1 MSNVSPVDQLRVALN
16 MTLSSHLEPLREA
29 LIAQSVTSIPNLHA
43 ALTQFTRDDLESL
56 SPQSVVWARDQFMQ
70 HDNLPFETWSALL
83 LYQPERQRKP
93 KPKPTPETGG
103 GFSAWSKTHDETNR
117 AAPEIKVSEKPPAAW
132 ESFLLVEKI
141 FATAPGNW
149 LTKGST
155 LHVTRDTSKS
165 MVAEILKQLRPR
177 NLTNADRQR
186 VCKVMVNLP
195 ALLFPPDA
203 VDSLWETVS
212 FEWLGALSL
221 YAQTTKNPHVVQ
233 WEQRSVQA
241 AFKKLD
247 KYPTE
252 SLHLLGQV
260 LENFAT
266 QPSDLSL
273 RIPNN
278 PKVFSHYKNV
288 LEVVDTKLKWSE
300 EDKLRFV
307 PSGDE
312 FLKIVRKR
320 IVPNGNI
327 AELVED
333 LFEYPMERLPN
344 KDQIVKEFAQRFQAF
359 MFFSVFANNKS
370 DLDSMANAVQK
381 VPAHILQAAK
391 NTPAAPIDLKT
402 VETIIMPSGS
412 SSKVGL
418 KSVMVKI
425 LSSKKRKD
433 ERYVAVRKSIMQ
445 WLPSDLANSA
455 NLLLHWADPDQYSKP
470 KNSVTSLAVNK
481 RGKEFDSGDVA
492 ELRSLFLKQNLLHEL
507 GSTEGSERIGRK
519 M

>member
-16 MTLSSHLEPLREA
+16 MTLSSHLQPLREA
-29 LIAQSVTSIPNLHA
+29 LIAQSIASVPDVHA
-43 ALTQFTRDDLESL
+43 ALAQFTRDDLESL
-56 SPQSVVWARDQFMQ
+56 SPQSVSWVRNQFMQ
-70 HDNLPFETWSALL
+70 QDDLPFEVWSALL
-83 LYQPERQRKP
+83 LYQPERQRKMKAP
-93 KPKPTPETGG
+93 PETEKS
-103 GFSAWSKTHDETNR
+103 FSSWAKTHDGSKSS
-117 AAPEIKVSEKPPAAW
+117 APEIKISEKLPAVW
-132 ESFLLVEKI
+132 DSFLLMEKM
-141 FATAPGNW
+141 FAIAPGHW
-149 LTKGST
+149 LTKTST
-155 LHVTRDTSKS
+155 LNVTRDTSSS
-165 MVAEILKQLRPR
+165 MVAEVLKQLRPSD
-177 NLTNADRQR
+177 LTNEECQR
-186 VCKVMVNLP
+186 VCKVMMTLP
-195 ALLFPPDA
+195 VLLFPPDA
-203 VDSLWETVS
+203 LEQLWDNVS
-212 FEWLGALSL
+212 FGWLGALTV
-221 YAQTTKNPHVVQ
+221 YAQKTKNPNVGQ

-241 AFKKLD
+241 ALKKLD
-247 KYPTE
+247 RYPTG
-252 SLHLLGQV
+252 SLNLLREV
-260 LENFAT
+260 LENFTT
-266 QPSDLSL
+266 QPSDLRL

-288 LEVVDTKLKWSE
+288 LEVVDAQLKWSE

-307 PSGDE
+307 PSGDD

-344 KDQIVKEFAQRFQAF
+344 KDQILKEFAQRFQAF
-359 MFFSVFANNKS
+359 MFFSVFANSKT
-370 DLDSMANAVQK
+370 DLDSMASTVQK

-412 SSKVGL
+412 TSKVGL
-418 KSVMVKI
+418 KSTMVKI

-445 WLPSDLANSA
+445 WLPTDLANSA
-455 NLLLHWADPDQYSKP
+455 NLLLHWADPEQYAKP

-481 RGKEFDSGDVA
+481 RGKEFDSADVA

-507 GSTEGSERIGRK
+507 GSAEGSERMGRK

>member
-29 LIAQSVTSIPNLHA
+29 LIAQSVASVPSLHE
-43 ALTQFTRDDLESL
+43 ALRQLTRDDLESL
-56 SPQSVVWARDQFMQ
+56 SPQSVAWARSQFMQ
-70 HDNLPFETWSALL
+70 HDQLPFETWSALL

-93 KPKPTPETGG
+93 KPTAETGG
-103 GFSAWSKTHDETNR
+103 GFSAWSKTHSD
-117 AAPEIKVSEKPPAAW
+117 AKFIPEVKISDKSPVVW
-132 ESFLLVEKI
+132 ESFLLVEKV

-149 LTKGST
+149 LTKAST
-155 LHVTRDTSKS
+155 LHATRDMSST
-165 MVAEILKQLRPR
+165 MVVEILKQLQPR
-177 NLTNADRQR
+177 DLTDAERQR
-186 VCKVMVNLP
+186 VCKVVINLP
-195 ALLFPPDA
+195 VLLFPPDA
-203 VDSLWETVS
+203 LDHVFDTVS
-212 FEWLGALSL
+212 FGWLGALTL
-221 YAQTTKNPHVVQ
+221 YAQKTKNPEVGQ
-233 WEQRSVQA
+233 WELRSVQA
-241 AFKKLD
+241 ALKKLD
-247 KYPTE
+247 KHPSE
-252 SLHLLGQV
+252 SLQLLGVV
-260 LENFAT
+260 LKNFVT
-266 QPSDLSL
+266 QPSDL
-273 RIPNN
+273 RVRVPTN
-278 PKVFSHYKNV
+278 PKVFSHYKDV
-288 LEVVDTKLKWSE
+288 LEVVDTQLNWSE

-307 PSGDE
+307 PSGDD

-333 LFEYPMERLPN
+333 LFTYPMERLPN

-359 MFFSVFANNKS
+359 MFFSVFANSKT

-381 VPAHILQAAK
+381 VPAHILHAAK

-402 VETIIMPSGS
+402 VEAIIMPAGS
-412 SSKVGL
+412 SHKVGL
-418 KSVMVKI
+418 KSTMVKI

-455 NLLLHWADPDQYSKP
+455 NLLLHWADPQQYDKP
-470 KNSVTSLAVNK
+470 KNAVTSLAVNK
-481 RGKEFDSGDVA
+481 RGKEFDSADVA

-507 GSTEGSERIGRK
+507 GSTEGTERMGRK